1 MPTQSPDAQ
10 ADDLIAELGFLR
22 KGEGFTARRLSEAW
36 VVKALLVQNAS
47 EEFGRLRS
55 RFVSAIHSLED
66 SDAELLLDVYGLST
80 EAAGHRSLLERR
92 RVHAARIGRGVDT
105 VANRER
111 TALER
116 LAQRLTRGTY
126 AQSPLVI
133 DVPEMHDGI
142 IYEMT
147 STLIVVENR
156 HWKQTREHYRFVA
169 TFAEMDFVTI
179 TRSYAAHASVPSDG
193 QFHVNTRPTSH
204 GFNDHFWS
212 RDATGAD
219 SPMRRGETY
228 DLKFV
233 LEPVGDSEPM
243 RNAYRAFHERSLLAS
258 IRVAFIGE
266 RPAQVWKQ
274 ERVSHFAWPGEPNDR
289 NVIEV
294 DEKGLA
300 SLRLRDVHGGLVS
313 GIAWTW

>member
-1 MPTQSPDAQ
+1 MK
-10 ADDLIAELGFLR
+10 ELL
-22 KGEGFTARRLSEAW
+22 A
-36 VVKALLVQNAS
+36 QNAS

-66 SDAELLLDVYGLST
+66 SDAELLLDVYGLSN
-80 EAAGHRSLLERR
+80 EAAGYRSLLERR

-111 TALER
+111 AALER

-156 HWKQTREHYRFVA
+156 RWKQTREHYRFVA
-169 TFAEMDFVTI
+169 TFDEMDFVTI
-179 TRSYAAHASVPSDG
+179 TRSYAAQASVPSDG
-193 QFHVNTRPTSH
+193 QFRVNSRPTSH

-212 RDATGAD
+212 RDSTGTD

-233 LEPVGDSEPM
+233 LEPVAETEPM

-258 IRVAFIGE
+258 IQVAFIGE
-266 RPAQVWKQ
+266 RPVQIWKQ
-274 ERVSHFAWPGEPNDR
+274 ERVSHFAWPGEPIDHNL
-289 NVIEV
+289 VSV
-294 DEKGLA
+294 DERGIA
-300 SLRLRDVHGGLVS
+300 VLRLRDAHGGLVS
-313 GIAWTW
+313 GLAWQWD